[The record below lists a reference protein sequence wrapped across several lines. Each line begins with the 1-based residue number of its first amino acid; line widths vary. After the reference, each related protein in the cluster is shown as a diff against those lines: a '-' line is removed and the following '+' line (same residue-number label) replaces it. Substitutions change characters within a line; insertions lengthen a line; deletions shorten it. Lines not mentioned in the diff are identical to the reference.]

1 MLLYLLT
8 AHLTPV
14 CTARGRQRVSR
25 AVGFPFRLR
34 AGGIDLAFRGCRDD
48 LCLALRLGQFI
59 ELLLGVLLLDLFV
72 LDGFLVGFIEAD
84 IRQSCLFQLH
94 AVLGQPRGK
103 RLLDIQFDLWPLP
116 KHLVGDVQRGVR
128 LQHLLR
134 CRQDNNIGKI
144 DADFLVHLG
153 RPFWQETVIQLRDVG
168 LRLW

>member
-1 MLLYLLT
+1 MIPYLLT

-34 AGGIDLAFRGCRDD
+34 AGGIALAFRGCRDD
-48 LCLALRLGQFI
+48 LCLALRPGQFI

-103 RLLDIQFDLWPLP
+103 RLLDIQFDLCPLP
-116 KHLVGDVQRGVR
+116 KHLVGDLQRGVR

-134 CRQDNNIGKI
+134 CQQDNNISKI
-144 DADFLVHLG
+144 DADVLVHLG

-168 LRLW
+168 LRLG

>member
-1 MLLYLLT
+1 MIPYLLT

-34 AGGIDLAFRGCRDD
+34 AGGIALAFRGCRDD
-48 LCLALRLGQFI
+48 LCLALRPGQFI
-59 ELLLGVLLLDLFV
+59 ELLLGVRLLDLFV

-103 RLLDIQFDLWPLP
+103 RLLDIQFDLCPLP
-116 KHLVGDVQRGVR
+116 KHLALATSNAVFAFNTSCAASRIITLAKLTPMFWYTSGA
-128 LQHLLR
+128 LS
-134 CRQDNNIGKI
+134 
-144 DADFLVHLG
+144 G
-153 RPFWQETVIQLRDVG
+153 RR
-168 LRLW
+168 R